1 MHPGFFVATRA
12 SERMYL
18 IEQLATTRPG
28 EPIRLFPYGTITRNG
43 KTVHV
48 TPELARRFKLPHFK
62 PPIKGGSHK
71 DEAPAYGF
79 ITSLEPRED
88 GLYAHTEFT
97 EQGAQA
103 WERGDYRYHSP
114 EVVWE
119 GVWGEDAT
127 NGEKLEGPLIL
138 GLALL
143 HTPALG
149 EAAAL
154 YSVQPVTEEIE
165 TMSNEQT
172 YTVPAGLWERFTAWF
187 DRQVA
192 NEPEAPEP
200 PPAQPSPPAAQEPAA
215 PDALTAALKQR
226 DEQIQQLSA
235 QVDAMKAA
243 QEHAARVAAF
253 AAQLAKTPLAGNA
266 EFHAHLAGLTDEQ
279 AAPIVEQITALSA
292 QIDEGAL
299 LKSVGSSG
307 KGGGKLDAFEA
318 AVQQAMT
325 ERKLTRAD
333 AYSALMREQP
343 ELFREALDNE

>member
-1 MHPGFFVATRA
+1 
-12 SERMYL
+12 MYL
-18 IEQLATTRPG
+18 IEQLAATRPG
-28 EPIRLFPYGTITRNG
+28 EAIRLFPYGTVTRNG

-88 GLYAHTEFT
+88 GLYALTEFT
-97 EQGAQA
+97 EQGVQA

-127 NGEKLEGPLIL
+127 NGEKLEGPLVL

-154 YSVQPVTEEIE
+154 YSVQPAEEIV
-165 TMSNEQT
+165 TMTNET

-187 DRQVA
+187 DRQLA
-192 NEPEAPEP
+192 NEPEAP
-200 PPAQPSPPAAQEPAA
+200 PSPAATPEPGNTPAA
-215 PDALTAALKQR
+215 PDALTAALKESQER
-226 DEQIQQLSA
+226 VEQLSA
-235 QVDAMKAA
+235 KVQAMEAEQA
-243 QEHAARVAAF
+243 RAGRVAAF

-279 AAPIVEQITALSA
+279 AAPIIQELTALAA
-292 QIDEGAL
+292 QVDESVL
-299 LKSVGSSG
+299 LKSVGSSD

-325 ERKLTRAD
+325 ERGLTHGA